1 MSSTDG
7 SSTLTAK
14 NIYIE
19 KDGTLSA
26 VNEVTPDEII
36 TLAAAET
43 VSIYNE
49 KPGGIIN
56 GNVDMA
62 AGSTYQAEGAHLSV
76 KMAL

>member
-1 MSSTDG
+1 MSRAPFHTRIEG
-7 SSTLTAK
+7 G

-26 VNEVTPDEII
+26 VNEVTPDEVI

-49 KPGGIIN
+49 KLGGIIN

-62 AGSTYQAEGAHLSV
+62 ADSTYQADGAQY
-76 KMAL
+76 M